1 MEIKTASYTATYV
14 EVGKCPKEQM
24 PEYAFIGRSNVGK
37 SSLINY
43 LCNHKGLA
51 KVSGTPGK
59 TQTINYFLINNNWNL
74 VDLPG
79 YGFAK
84 VSKER
89 REKWQKM
96 IQHYLQKRTQLQYV
110 FVLIDARIPPQKID
124 LDFIHNLGEKRI
136 PFFIVFT
143 KADKA
148 AGLDTITNIN
158 LFKKTLSKTWVELPE
173 MFVTSAEKKHGKE
186 EILKAIAK
194 ANTEF
199 QPEENQE

>member
-14 EVGKCPKEQM
+14 EVEKCPKEQM

-124 LDFIHNLGEKRI
+124 LDFIHSLGEKRI